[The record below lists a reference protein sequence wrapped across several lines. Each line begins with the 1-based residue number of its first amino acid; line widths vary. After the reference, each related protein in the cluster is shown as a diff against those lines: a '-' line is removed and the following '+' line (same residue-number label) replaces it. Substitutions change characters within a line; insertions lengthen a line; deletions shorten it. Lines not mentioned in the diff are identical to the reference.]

1 MKNPYKLA
9 WIIFAVV
16 FLSTMTIYGFPTL
29 LDDIATWRN
38 DGFAAEDARCA
49 NAFDLE
55 VME

>member
-38 DGFAAEDARCA
+38 DGFAAQDARCA
-49 NAFDLE
+49 MAFDLE